1 MSSGSLMAS
10 EREFVIAGATVL
22 SDPDATPELKD
33 IRIKEG
39 KIAALS
45 APDMSGDHQL
55 AIVDGRHKLAIPG
68 LINAHYH
75 SHDVLARGMF
85 EDIPLE
91 LWIALA
97 ILPPT
102 RPLTTREVR
111 LRTLLGAIDCLRNG
125 ITTVQDMLGC
135 GPGSETHV
143 DAAIKAYEEVGIR
156 CVLGLQVGN
165 RPPIDCLP
173 GIRANL
179 PDKFA
184 PLLSGSPP
192 PVRDIL
198 DFVSAPLA
206 AKPADRLSFAIAPG
220 APQRCS
226 FELLQ
231 GLAQLAASHDLPL
244 VTHVNESK
252 LQIYLAQELY
262 AEYGGSPLDFLQA
275 TGAFHAQLCMAHSIW
290 FSDQEI
296 ERIAAAGAAVVTC
309 PVSNLKLKN
318 GVAPLRKLKQAG
330 VRLALG
336 ADNTSA
342 GDAQNVF
349 EAMKLVCNLSAGK
362 GTAPSAIRARDALAM
377 ATRGGADVLGLKGEV
392 GKIAVG
398 MRADITLL
406 DLSDP
411 SYIPLNDA
419 ARQIVYCESGRA
431 VHTVIVDGNV
441 VIADRKLMTVDLDAL
456 REEAREIAEMYA
468 RDSDA
473 HRVRMEGVLP
483 YIAKVVREQGAK
495 PLGFDRWPLADD
507 ALASDRL

>member
-1 MSSGSLMAS
+1 MA
-10 EREFVIAGATVL
+10 RGPEFVITGAKVL
-22 SDPDATPELKD
+22 SEPDATPELKD
-33 IRIKEG
+33 IRIKDG

-45 APDMSGDHQL
+45 SPDMTGDHKL
-55 AIVDGRHKLAIPG
+55 PIVNGRHKLAIPG

-102 RPLTTREVR
+102 RPLTAREVR

-135 GPGSETHV
+135 GPGSEAHV
-143 DAAIKAYEEVGIR
+143 EAAIKAYDEVGIR

-173 GIRANL
+173 GIRAQL
-179 PDKFA
+179 PDRFA
-184 PLLSGSPP
+184 PLLSGNPP

-206 AKPADRLSFAIAPG
+206 ANSASRLSFAIAPG
-220 APQRCS
+220 SPQRCS
-226 FELLQ
+226 FELMQ
-231 GLAQLAASHDLPL
+231 GLARLAATHDLPL

-252 LQIYLAQELY
+252 LQVYLAQELY
-262 AEYGGSPLDFLQA
+262 AEYGGSALDFLRA
-275 TGAFHAQLCMAHSIW
+275 TDALRARLCMAHGIW
-290 FSDQEI
+290 FSDQEV
-296 ERIAAAGAAVVTC
+296 ERIAEVGAAVVTC

-362 GTAPSAIRARDALAM
+362 GTAPSTIRARDALAM
-377 ATRGGADVLGLKGEV
+377 ATRGGADVLGFRDEL

-398 MRADITLL
+398 MRADLTLL
-406 DLSDP
+406 DMSDP

-419 ARQIVYCESGRA
+419 VRQIVYCESGRA

-441 VIADRKLMTVDLDAL
+441 VVADGKLMTVDYDAL
-456 REEAREIAEMYA
+456 CEEAREIPEMYA
-468 RDSDA
+468 RDSHA
-473 HRVRMEGVLP
+473 HRMQMEAVLP
-483 YIAKVVREQGAK
+483 YVAKVVREQRAK

-507 ALASDRL
+507 ALASDRP